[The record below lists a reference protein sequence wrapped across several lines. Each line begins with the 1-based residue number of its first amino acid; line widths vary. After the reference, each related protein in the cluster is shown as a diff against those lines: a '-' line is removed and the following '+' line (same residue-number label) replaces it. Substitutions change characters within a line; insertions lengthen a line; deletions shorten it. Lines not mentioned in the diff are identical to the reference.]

1 MAQPADHAPDL
12 ASSSA
17 LRIELHRREAESAGV
32 TPHGPS
38 AQHVG
43 ADTQTP
49 TFESRA
55 GLERPLTARR
65 HRHEHDHDPRRRV
78 DQRESTLSQRNGLQV
93 EDLRPTGHHD
103 QIGDSRRLHD
113 RGSRPRGAVED
124 DVGDALRPSSIK
136 DAPYPIRSDGRHDRL
151 VSLPTV
157 PPPTGTRL
165 GIQIEKDGADL
176 HCNGRRQAGLGRPA
190 FRRDQRENPH
200 VYKYTSLFVCLSRC
214 IHLVARCLRLGPS
227 PDTPVVR
234 PPVVREKTRREE
246 LVLSRVRSRR
256 QSLGPVESVSG
267 DGTNHQP
274 PQPQHPPPAPG
285 IPLTWILVAALKTS
299 GCELIFRDN
308 ASGGRWDRPE
318 LHKLLSQLRKGDVL
332 VVWTL
337 DRLSRSLR
345 DVLTIMERVQERH
358 AGFRSLKEAVDT
370 TTPAGRMMMQMV
382 GAFAEFERAMLKERT
397 KAGLD
402 AARKEGRIGGRPP
415 KLKPHQ
421 QQEIVTLVK
430 QGKKTAADAARL
442 FGVHPATV
450 SRLLRR
456 T

>member
-55 GLERPLTARR
+55 GLEHPLTARR

-124 DVGDALRPSSIK
+124 DVGDALRPSSIE

-165 GIQIEKDGADL
+165 QGLAGRRVRRARPSESRAGTVVPLSVRTLTGGDVGIGRDVRPSYVQVGAGARMYGFTPRGTRGGGGGGGGEASGRVAGTGGLEVSAAVPSGARGRPSSPEAAGRWSRAKDGQQRARRTAVL
-176 HCNGRRQAGLGRPA
+176 LPRLKRAGARRSPAARRQRQAHVAGGGHPGQPGL
-190 FRRDQRENPH
+190 DQHDGGADR
-200 VYKYTSLFVCLSRC
+200 
-214 IHLVARCLRLGPS
+214 AR
-227 PDTPVVR
+227 
-234 PPVVREKTRREE
+234 
-246 LVLSRVRSRR
+246 
-256 QSLGPVESVSG
+256 
-267 DGTNHQP
+267 
-274 PQPQHPPPAPG
+274 
-285 IPLTWILVAALKTS
+285 AALGMSCGQDLVGYVRNTVEHAKT
-299 GCELIFRDN
+299 GDIDN
-308 ASGGRWDRPE
+308 ASWHSSYALG
-318 LHKLLSQLRKGDVL
+318 
-332 VVWTL
+332 T
-337 DRLSRSLR
+337 
-345 DVLTIMERVQERH
+345 
-358 AGFRSLKEAVDT
+358 
-370 TTPAGRMMMQMV
+370 
-382 GAFAEFERAMLKERT
+382 
-397 KAGLD
+397 
-402 AARKEGRIGGRPP
+402 AARCWGD
-415 KLKPHQ
+415 LS
-421 QQEIVTLVK
+421 LL
-430 QGKKTAADAARL
+430 ARL
-442 FGVHPATV
+442 G
-450 SRLLRR
+450 R
-456 T
+456 